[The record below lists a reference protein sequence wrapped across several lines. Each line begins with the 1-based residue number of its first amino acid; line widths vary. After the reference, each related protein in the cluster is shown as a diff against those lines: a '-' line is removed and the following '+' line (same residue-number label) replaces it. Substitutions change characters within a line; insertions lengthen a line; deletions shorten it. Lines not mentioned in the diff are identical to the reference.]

1 MCEQVWESRRVWVW
15 LCVPTPTWRA
25 SEEGTPPLRVG
36 VLSPFCVQP
45 PARPTVW
52 AALAS
57 QGRIC
62 RLTPLNRTVV
72 AKGPLGYLTLLIF
85 PQRGL
90 WSAPICAC
98 GPAQPPTGSAV
109 PWSPTHSP
117 PQDTQVCSRHVGA
130 PNMWGRKPD
139 ALLPPCMALR
149 GSLASVSSPGHVV
162 SIRLALW

>member
-1 MCEQVWESRRVWVW
+1 MWVW

-25 SEEGTPPLRVG
+25 SEEGTPPLGVC
-36 VLSPFCVQP
+36 VLSPLCVQP
-45 PARPTVW
+45 PAWPAVW

-57 QGRIC
+57 QGQLC
-62 RLTPLNRTVV
+62 SLTPWNHTVV

-90 WSAPICAC
+90 WSAPIYAY

-117 PQDTQVCSRHVGA
+117 PKTHRSA
-130 PNMWGRKPD
+130 SSMWG
-139 ALLPPCMALR
+139 LPTCGG
-149 GSLASVSSPGHVV
+149 GSLMLCFLHAWPCVGH
-162 SIRLALW
+162 LPQFPHLGM